1 MTIHIIIRLLMMT
14 FMTGLIL
21 ISVLIVIQF
30 YLKSNKKPQESP
42 VRLEDHKI
50 ILPLRLQAYERI
62 VLFLERIAPN
72 NLIVRVNRPE
82 MNAYQ
87 LQSALIKAIRE
98 EFEYNLSQ
106 QLYISSKAWEMV
118 NNAKEETIKLINLAA
133 GNVPETGSSA
143 ELVRSI
149 FDSVMKSDKLA
160 VHVTLEAV
168 KNEIRQIF

>member
-21 ISVLIVIQF
+21 ASVLIAIQF
-30 YLKSNKKPQESP
+30 YFSRKKIPMESP

-62 VLFLERIAPN
+62 VLFLERIALN

-82 MNAYQ
+82 WNALQ

-118 NNAKEETIKLINLAA
+118 NNAKEETIKQINVAA
-133 GNVPETGSSA
+133 GNVPETAPSA
-143 ELVRSI
+143 ELVRII
-149 FDSVMKSDKLA
+149 FERMLETDKSP
-160 VHVTLEAV
+160 VHMTLEFV

>member
-1 MTIHIIIRLLMMT
+1 MTVHIIIRLLMMT
-14 FMTGLIL
+14 FMIGLIL
-21 ISVLIVIQF
+21 AAVLIVIQF
-30 YLKSNKKPQESP
+30 YLKHSKKPQESP

-82 MNAYQ
+82 VNAYQ

-118 NNAKEETIKLINLAA
+118 NNAKEETIKLINVAA
-133 GNVPETGSSA
+133 GNLTETASSA
-143 ELVRSI
+143 ELVRAI
-149 FDSVMKSDKLA
+149 FDKIIDTDKSP

-168 KNEIRQIF
+168 KDEIRQIF

>member
-21 ISVLIVIQF
+21 ASVLIAIQF
-30 YLKSNKKPQESP
+30 YFSRTDKPQESP

-72 NLIVRVNRPE
+72 NLILRVNRPE
-82 MNAYQ
+82 MNVIQ

-118 NNAKEETIKLINLAA
+118 NNAKEETIKMINMAA
-133 GNVPETGSSA
+133 GQVPEAASSA
-143 ELVRSI
+143 ELVRAI
-149 FDSVMKSDKLA
+149 FDRMVNTDKLP
-160 VHVTLEAV
+160 VHVTLEMV
-168 KNEIRQIF
+168 KNEIRQTF